1 MENVKRKKKLGGYP
15 AIGVVTSIT
24 LILFALG
31 LFGNLLIYSGQYGK
45 VVRDNLNMVVFLK
58 SSVTKSQRAQ
68 LEKTLSSKAFVA
80 ETDNP
85 IEFKSKEEAFK
96 DLESE
101 IGDSKAII
109 SENPLKDAFMIKIK
123 ASLQDS
129 TNVKKIKDEIEGMNG
144 VFEVDYDP
152 HLFAVVN
159 ENVFN
164 ISMVLVVITVTM
176 IIVTLLLVNNTLK
189 LALFSQRFL
198 IRSMQLV
205 GAKSWFIQWPFLL
218 RASGYGL
225 LAGIIASVAL
235 WRLSAYLLQRIP
247 DVNLIHN
254 QKQFGMLLGIMIAT
268 GVIIA
273 VFSTFFSIRKY
284 LRMSLDQLY

>member
-31 LFGNLLIYSGQYGK
+31 LFGNLLIYSGEFGK
-45 VVRDNLNMVVFLK
+45 VVRDNLSMEVFLK

-80 ETDNP
+80 ETDTP
-85 IEFKSKEEAFK
+85 IKFVSKDEAFK
-96 DLESE
+96 DLESR
-101 IGDSKAII
+101 IGDYKVIL
-109 SENPLKDAFMIKIK
+109 SENPLKDAFIIKIK
-123 ASLQDS
+123 PSLQDS
-129 TNVKKIKDEIEGMNG
+129 TSVKKIKAEIEGMNG
-144 VFEVDYDP
+144 VFEVNYEP
-152 HLFAVVN
+152 HLFAKVN
-159 ENVFN
+159 ENLFN
-164 ISMVLVVITVTM
+164 ISMVLLVITVTM

-225 LAGIIASVAL
+225 LAGIIAAVGL
-235 WRLSAYLLQRIP
+235 WRLSEYLLERIP

-254 QKQFGMLLGIMIAT
+254 QKQFGMLLGI
-268 GVIIA
+268 IILSGIIVA
-273 VFSTFFSIRKY
+273 VFSTYFSIRKY
-284 LRMSLDQLY
+284 LRMSLDELY